1 MSALSVASRLLPAP
15 LALAAWLWGGIVW
28 TWLFAQVGL
37 HSAPLGLDH
46 GGAPLFALVNPFL
59 VVAVCVWMH
68 RDAALRR
75 SAVLAALFGTA
86 LAIGL
91 TLWPEWQR
99 LAIYR
104 ATMPPA
110 AVLGMAGGAEIL
122 AAILGPFGL
131 VVALCLLGPD
141 PFAKGAPVVTRA
153 ASDNHGHADWASM
166 DQARKR
172 FLGPDPGYG
181 GIVVGE
187 AYRVDR
193 DSGATA
199 PFDPDDQGTWGR
211 GGTAPLLIDPCRTG
225 PTHAMIFAGSG
236 GFKSTAVAIPTLL
249 TWTGACVAL
258 DPSRE
263 LGPMT
268 TPARLAMGHRV
279 VTLDPTDPASGSIDV
294 LAAIDPASPA
304 ANAQVEMITALL
316 CGDPPPEQA
325 SSGAAAVFQD
335 LSKTLVACLLADMI
349 SDPALPPGKRT
360 LRTLRQR
367 VVTPEAQMRDLLAGI
382 HAASASPKARDLA
395 GTLMG
400 LVDETFSGAYA
411 NAARDTKWLSDPAY
425 AALVSDGG
433 VDLRDLR
440 DGGVTIFVQ
449 IPLDAL
455 RATPGLARVI
465 IGSLLDAVYRA
476 DGAVEGRTLFLLD
489 EVAQLGRMRI
499 LETARDAGRKYKI
512 TMLLLYQALGQLTE
526 QWGASGKGAWYASTS
541 WRAYAAVQDPETAE
555 EVSRLC
561 GGFGAEAT
569 SRGQTRGTSGQA
581 GGGGSTSTGHSET
594 RAEVRRALIEPSEIL
609 QDARTDEVFVFVGN
623 ARPLRCGRALYF
635 RRREMIARVA
645 ANRFRAAAP
654 VQAPPGRTRRTE
666 QKVPRS
672 PAAE

>member
-1 MSALSVASRLLPAP
+1 MSALSIASRLLPAP

-28 TWLFAQVGL
+28 EWLFAQAALNSV
-37 HSAPLGLDH
+37 PLGLR
-46 GGAPLFALVNPFL
+46 GGEALFRLVDPFV
-59 VVAVCVWMH
+59 VVAFCIWAH
-68 RDAALRR
+68 RQAALRR
-75 SAVLAALFGTA
+75 SAVFAALFGTVV
-86 LAIGL
+86 AIGL
-91 TLWPEWQR
+91 TIWPEWQR
-99 LAIYR
+99 LAVYC
-104 ATMPPA
+104 ATMPPG
-110 AVLGMAGGAEIL
+110 AVLRMAGGAEIL

-131 VVALCLLGPD
+131 LIALCLLGPD
-141 PFAKGAPVVTRA
+141 PFAKVAPAVTRA

-166 DQARKR
+166 AQARQR
-172 FLGPDPGYG
+172 FPGPDPRYG

-193 DSGATA
+193 DPGATA
-199 PFDPDDQGTWGR
+199 PFDPDDRGTWGR

-225 PTHAMIFAGSG
+225 PSHAIVFAGSG

-249 TWTGACVAL
+249 TWTGSCVVL

-263 LGPMT
+263 LGPMLT
-268 TPARLAMGHRV
+268 SARLAMGHRV

-316 CGDPPPEQA
+316 CGDPPPERA
-325 SSGAAAVFQD
+325 SSGASAVFQD

-349 SDPALPPGKRT
+349 WDPALSPGERT

-382 HAASASPKARDLA
+382 HDASASSKARDLA

-411 NAARDTKWLSDPAY
+411 NAARDTRWLSDPTY
-425 AALVSDGG
+425 AALVSGG
-433 VDLRDLR
+433 GIDMRQLR
-440 DGGVTIFVQ
+440 DGRVTIFVQ

-455 RATPGLARVI
+455 RATPGLARVV

-512 TMLLLYQALGQLTE
+512 TMLLLYQALGQVSE
-526 QWGASGKGAWYASTS
+526 QWGMSGKNAWYASTS

-561 GGFGAEAT
+561 GGFGVEAT
-569 SRGQTRGTSGQA
+569 SRGESRGTSGQA

-594 RAEVRRALIEPSEIL
+594 RAELRRALIEPAELL

-645 ANRFRAAAP
+645 ANRFRSAAP
-654 VQAPPGRTRRTE
+654 VQAPPGRTARTGPNT
-666 QKVPRS
+666 PRL

>member
-1 MSALSVASRLLPAP
+1 MSALSIASRLLPAP
-15 LALAAWLWGGIVW
+15 LALAAWVWGGLVW
-28 TWLFAQVGL
+28 TRLFAQAGL

-46 GGAPLFALVNPFL
+46 GGAPLFALINPFL
-59 VVAVCVWMH
+59 VVAVCIWMH
-68 RDAALRR
+68 REAALRR
-75 SAVLAALFGTA
+75 TAVFAALFGTA
-86 LAIGL
+86 VAIGL

-99 LAIYR
+99 LAVYR
-104 ATMPPA
+104 ATLPLG
-110 AVLGMAGGAEIL
+110 AVLKMAGGAEIL

-131 VVALCLLGPD
+131 LIALCLLGPD
-141 PFAKGAPVVTRA
+141 PFAKAAPAVTRA

-166 DQARKR
+166 AQARKR
-172 FLGPDPGYG
+172 FPGPHPLYG

-193 DSGATA
+193 DRRATA

-225 PTHAMIFAGSG
+225 PTHALIFAGSG
-236 GFKSTAVAIPTLL
+236 AFKTTGVAVPTLL
-249 TWTGACVAL
+249 TWTGSCVVL

-263 LGPMT
+263 IGPMT

-279 VTLDPTDPASGSIDV
+279 VTLDPTDPGSGSINV

-304 ANAQVEMITALL
+304 ANPQVEMITALL
-316 CGDPPPEQA
+316 CGDPPPERA
-325 SSGAAAVFQD
+325 ASGAAAVFQD

-349 SDPALPPGKRT
+349 WDPSLPPKDRT
-360 LRTLRQR
+360 LRTLRER

-382 HAASASPKARDLA
+382 HAASASTKARDLA

-411 NAARDTKWLSDPAY
+411 NAARDTRWLSDPAY

-433 VDLRDLR
+433 VDLPELR
-440 DGGVTIFVQ
+440 AGRLTVFVQ
-449 IPLDAL
+449 LPLDVL

-476 DGAVEGRTLFLLD
+476 DGAVEGRVLFLID

-499 LETARDAGRKYKI
+499 VETARDAGRKYGV
-512 TMLLLYQALGQLTE
+512 TLLLLYQALGQLTE
-526 QWGASGKGAWYASTS
+526 QWGASGKSAWYTSTS
-541 WRAYAAVQDPETAE
+541 WRAFAAVQDPETAE

-569 SRGQTRGTSGQA
+569 SRGESRGTSGQA
-581 GGGGSTSTGHSET
+581 GGGGSTSTGQSET
-594 RAEVRRALIEPSEIL
+594 RAEVRRALIEPAEIL
-609 QDARTDEVFVFVGN
+609 QDARTDEAFVFVGN

-635 RRREMIARVA
+635 RRREMVARVA
-645 ANRFRAAAP
+645 ANRFRPAAP
-654 VQAPPGRTRRTE
+654 VQAPPRRAARTKPNTPSR
-666 QKVPRS
+666 
-672 PAAE
+672 PAE